1 MTLRYFTDQAMTQ
14 KIENTDTDIKLITQ
28 QLNKTSAR
36 NKKQSASLISTFIM
50 FLTLSLLITQLHEFS
65 ILAVIKNQIH
75 ALLLRKLC
83 NKEMSQQHHKN
94 DQSRQI
100 KNREKDKN

>member
-28 QLNKTSAR
+28 HLNKTSPR
-36 NKKQSASLISTFIM
+36 NKKQSAPFISTFIT
-50 FLTLSLLITQLHEFS
+50 FLTLALLITQLHEFS
-65 ILAVIKNQIH
+65 VLAVIKNQIH

-83 NKEMSQQHHKN
+83 NQEMLQ
-94 DQSRQI
+94 
-100 KNREKDKN
+100 

>member
-1 MTLRYFTDQAMTQ
+1 MRYFTDQAMTQ

-65 ILAVIKNQIH
+65 ILAVIKKQIY

-83 NKEMSQQHHKN
+83 NKEMSQ
-94 DQSRQI
+94 
-100 KNREKDKN
+100 